1 VTYAESMTSAAV
13 TVSISTSSGPQPTPV
28 AFVNNIDK
36 PPKMAKKGK
45 KQAQPGDDSDFE
57 ITPVET
63 SQTYNQDEDG
73 NGIVFDENLTL
84 PIWAD

>member
-1 VTYAESMTSAAV
+1 
-13 TVSISTSSGPQPTPV
+13 
-28 AFVNNIDK
+28 
-36 PPKMAKKGK
+36 MAKKGK

-57 ITPVET
+57 TTPVET

-84 PIWAD
+84 QIWAD